1 MDCQRGAYVP
11 PTDKDPK
18 ALFDKTALLCNTV
31 KQRINEKEQGLT
43 IVRDAIIHHLSHAV
57 YGSNHIERVGLGL
70 SETVSICNRAF
81 HGEMVDLEDIPDG
94 ESYQIIQRREVIQH
108 ALALQHITTEMVA
121 NRNPLSEVLILET
134 HRILTEKIDAGGTS
148 WKSYSGRYRH
158 IPVSAGATNFVAPRF
173 VPQKM
178 KELIEEFNADIEQAK
193 ISLDPFTLAAKY
205 CNDFVMIHPFI
216 DGNGRMCRL
225 ILNAILLK
233 YAGVVVSIGEDDQER
248 QEYLDIQR
256 RAGEQM
262 EGSGELAFLVLRK
275 AMGRYRTM
283 KKKL

>member
-1 MDCQRGAYVP
+1 
-11 PTDKDPK
+11 
-18 ALFDKTALLCNTV
+18 
-31 KQRINEKEQGLT
+31 
-43 IVRDAIIHHLSHAV
+43 
-57 YGSNHIERVGLGL
+57 
-70 SETVSICNRAF
+70 
-81 HGEMVDLEDIPDG
+81 
-94 ESYQIIQRREVIQH
+94 
-108 ALALQHITTEMVA
+108 MVA

-216 DGNGRMCRL
+216 DGNGR
-225 ILNAILLK
+225 
-233 YAGVVVSIGEDDQER
+233 VVVSIGEDDQER